1 MSRRV
6 RIGLLIAVIGVAL
19 AVGGVYVLSNL
30 LRQALAPLPAP
41 TQVAAITQPAV
52 VTTHNISLGTILK
65 SADLAVVDV
74 PVELIPP
81 GTFADPELVVG
92 RFVKSQLV
100 AGEMVLDHNLADPT
114 NNNHDVGYIIGDN
127 QVLMA
132 FPADDLMSS
141 LTIPQRGD
149 IIDIFVSINETVE
162 VTPENPATYI
172 APGEE
177 IPTESRLFTF
187 DAFQRIEVTA
197 QVVDVVTQD
206 QGQNNAQIPT
216 TQNSTAAAG
225 QSDPADYKYKSLLVG
240 PGATGCAGS
249 EAFEGYRGTIRYRA
263 ALTHL
268 EPVIRADP
276 GDRRIFGRPLSTR
289 DYQIVWDLSE

>member
-6 RIGLLIAVIGVAL
+6 RIGILIAVIGVAL

-41 TQVAAITQPAV
+41 TPVAAITQPAV
-52 VTTHNISLGTILK
+52 VATHNIPLGNILK

-81 GTFADPELVVG
+81 GTISDPELVVG
-92 RFVKSQLV
+92 RYVKTQLV
-100 AGEMVLDHNLADPT
+100 AGEMVLDHHLADPT
-114 NNNHDVGYIIGDN
+114 NVNHDVGYIIGDN

-132 FPADDLMSS
+132 FPANDLMST

-149 IIDIFVSINETVE
+149 IIDIFVSLNETVE
-162 VTPENPATYI
+162 VTPENPAAYI

-187 DAFQRIEVTA
+187 NAFQRIEVTA
-197 QVVDVVTQD
+197 LVADVINQE
-206 QGQNNAQIPT
+206 QQQNPAQIPT
-216 TQNSTAAAG
+216 TDNQQQQQQQVDQTQQISRIKA
-225 QSDPADYKYKSLLVG
+225 YLLALSPQDALVLKHMKDT
-240 PGATGCAGS
+240 GAQFDIVLRSPTS
-249 EAFEGYRGTIRYRA
+249 NQLFE
-263 ALTHL
+263 LT
-268 EPVIRADP
+268 PVIDEYLI
-276 GDRRIFGRPLSTR
+276 DR
-289 DYQIVWDLSE
+289 YQLEVTK

>member
-197 QVVDVVTQD
+197 LVVDVVTQD

-216 TQNSTAAAG
+216 TQNQQQQQANQTQQITNIRA
-225 QSDPADYKYKSLLVG
+225 YLLALAPQDALVLKHLKDT
-240 PGATGCAGS
+240 GAQFDIVLRSPTS
-249 EAFEGYRGTIRYRA
+249 NQLFE
-263 ALTHL
+263 LT
-268 EPVIRADP
+268 PVIDEYLV
-276 GDRRIFGRPLSTR
+276 DR
-289 DYQIVWDLSE
+289 YQLEITK